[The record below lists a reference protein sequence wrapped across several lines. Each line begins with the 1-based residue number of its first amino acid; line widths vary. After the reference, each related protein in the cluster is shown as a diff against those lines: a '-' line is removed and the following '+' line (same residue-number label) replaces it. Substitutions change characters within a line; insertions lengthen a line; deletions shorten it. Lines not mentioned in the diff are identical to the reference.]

1 MKLFSRKALISVA
14 TAAAVTTGAMTAATP
29 AMAQSTSASAST
41 SAASPTTSEEDDS
54 FSGQLKGM
62 SRDDNG
68 KLSAKKIGEWIAI
81 IGTIITVMTS
91 VITFMGKMPNFGR

>member
-29 AMAQSTSASAST
+29 AMAQSTSASAS
-41 SAASPTTSEEDDS
+41 AASPTTSQEDDS